1 MLHEMGKEQ
10 EMKTIDTLA
19 KSKKA
24 IGGLILIFIICLLIF
39 FAGMRYASRSSEPK
53 ITSTTIV
60 QELKEVSDLTVLEY
74 NFTKVGKFQNSL
86 QLNGWDIPL
95 TTKSFLLT
103 YQGQLK
109 AGIDMSKIDAQVE
122 DKNIIITLP
131 DVAILSNIIDE
142 NSIEVY
148 DESTNIFNPIRIGD
162 YAAFATQQKDK
173 AEEEAIENG
182 LLSQAATK
190 AEDAIRRFLTMI
202 PQNKEE
208 YTIDIKFA
216 ENSVA
221 E

>member
-1 MLHEMGKEQ
+1 
-10 EMKTIDTLA
+10 MKILDTLA

-24 IGGLILIFIICLLIF
+24 FGGLIVILLACLLIF
-39 FAGMRYASRSSEPK
+39 FAGMRYASRSAEPA

-86 QLNGWDIPL
+86 QINGWDIPL

-109 AGIDMSKIDAQVE
+109 AGIHMQDLQANVDGKTIR
-122 DKNIIITLP
+122 IFLP
-131 DVAILSNIIDE
+131 EVTILSNVIDE

-148 DESTNIFNPIRIGD
+148 DESTNIFNPIRISD
-162 YAAFATQQKDK
+162 YATFATQQKDK

-190 AEDAIRRFLTMI
+190 AEDAIRRFLCMI
-202 PQNKEE
+202 PQVKED
-208 YTIDIKFA
+208 YTIEIAFA
-216 ENSVA
+216 E
-221 E
+221 